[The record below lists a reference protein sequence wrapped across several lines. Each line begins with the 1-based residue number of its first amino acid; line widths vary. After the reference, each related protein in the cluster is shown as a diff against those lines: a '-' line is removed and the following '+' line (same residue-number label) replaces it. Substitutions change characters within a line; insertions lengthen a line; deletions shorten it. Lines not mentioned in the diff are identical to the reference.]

1 MRYVKRALLAGIVAC
16 AAAGSAACDNT
27 LAPDINW
34 RLQVALTEGSN
45 RPGVGD
51 QIRFG
56 AFVVNAFGTPNIT
69 EDSVN
74 VTALSTWTYIGQPGI
89 VSVSPT
95 GMVTALAPG
104 AVAIQATYAGK
115 TSDMSLVVE

>member
-1 MRYVKRALLAGIVAC
+1 MRYLKRALLTVIVAC

-34 RLQVALTEGSN
+34 RLAVALTEGSN
-45 RPGVGD
+45 RPAVGD

-74 VTALSTWTYIGQPGI
+74 VTPLATWTFIGQPGI
-89 VSVSPT
+89 VSVSPN
-95 GMVTALAPG
+95 GAVTALAPG
-104 AVAIQATYAGK
+104 AVAIQATYSGRTA
-115 TSDMSLVVE
+115 DMSLVVE